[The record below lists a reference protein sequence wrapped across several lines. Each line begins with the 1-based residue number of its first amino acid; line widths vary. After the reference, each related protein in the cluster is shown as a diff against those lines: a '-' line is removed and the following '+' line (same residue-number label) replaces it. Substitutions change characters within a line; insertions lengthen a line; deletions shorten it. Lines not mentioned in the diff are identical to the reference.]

1 MTSNAHIQ
9 AIATIIKNN
18 GNIVGKEPLLWDGSI
33 KQMAVYEIPLEHLV
47 YNRYNGRI
55 LSRTKSIENSRDR
68 ELDMRN
74 KEDFD
79 LVAKLLWKSSKSR
92 NNQTKKDIND
102 KGQLKTGII
111 TTDGVIIDGNRRAML
126 LNILEKKVFRAIVL
140 PIRFDE
146 DPMKIEELETTY
158 QMGEDEKLG
167 YNPIEKYL
175 KAQQLFNKLIEKY
188 TEDEAIDKIKDW
200 MGESK
205 EKIKDYLKI
214 VELIDEY
221 LAYLEYDGIYAMAD
235 TPSDG
240 KEDLFLHLKKWIL
253 KYFDKQSTDGFDNY
267 DNIDVEELKFI
278 CFDYI
283 RAKIGGKSSY
293 DGKIFREIA
302 DGRKGN
308 HFFGDKDIWKEFKEK
323 HNNIVTLQIQRINAD
338 MPIDSSTKD
347 IESHLS
353 ARDIE
358 FKNSVVAELEDN
370 IAQYKTELGYKR
382 ASIQPM
388 KLTND
393 AKKALA
399 AIDKKNK
406 SFEDKNVLD
415 DVARVSEVTAEL
427 LRTKSIAALIDQ
439 LMYTLSALENIELK
453 SIIENKEESLQCLK
467 ELRKIQPLDKLAY
480 DLEKKIKAEK

>member
-1 MTSNAHIQ
+1 M
-9 AIATIIKNN
+9 
-18 GNIVGKEPLLWDGSI
+18 P
-33 KQMAVYEIPLEHLV
+33 VYEIPLEHLI

-68 ELDMRN
+68 ELDMNN
-74 KEDFD
+74 KVDFN
-79 LVAKLLWKSSKSR
+79 LVAKLLWESSKSR
-92 NNQTKKDIND
+92 NNQTIKDIKG

-126 LNILEKKVFRAIVL
+126 LNRLNKEVFRAIVL

-175 KAQQLFNKLIEKY
+175 KAQQLFNKLTEKY
-188 TEDEAIDKIKDW
+188 KEDDAIDKIKDW

-214 VELIDEY
+214 VKLIDEY
-221 LAYLEYDGIYAMAD
+221 LVYLEYDGIYAMAD
-235 TPSDG
+235 TPNDG
-240 KEDLFLHLKKWIL
+240 KEDLFLHLKKWIQ
-253 KYFDKQSTDGFDNY
+253 KYFNKASLDGFDNY
-267 DNIDVEELKFI
+267 DNFDVEELKFI

-323 HNNIVTLQIQRINAD
+323 HNNIVTPQIQRINND
-338 MPIDSSTKD
+338 MPIDSSTNN

-358 FKNSVVAELEDN
+358 FKNSVVSELEEN
-370 IAQYKTELGYKR
+370 IAQYKTELDYKR

-393 AKKALA
+393 AKKALS
-399 AIDKKNK
+399 AIDRKNK

-415 DVARVSEVTAEL
+415 DVAKVGEVTAEL
-427 LRTKSIAALIDQ
+427 LRTKSITALVDQ
-439 LMYTLSALENIELK
+439 LMYTLGALENVELT
-453 SIIENKEESLQCLK
+453 SIIENKEESLECLK
-467 ELRKIQPLDKLAY
+467 EIKGMQPLEKLAY
-480 DLEKKIKAEK
+480 DLEKKIKAVK

>member
-1 MTSNAHIQ
+1 MTEKAHVQ
-9 AIATIIKNN
+9 EIATIINN
-18 GNIVGKEPLLWDGSI
+18 EKRIIGREPLLWDGSI
-33 KQMAVYEIPLEHLV
+33 KQMPVYEIPLEHLI

-55 LSRTKSIENSRDR
+55 LSRTKSIENSRDKK
-68 ELDMRN
+68 LDMSN
-74 KEDFD
+74 KEDFN
-79 LVAKLLWKSSKSR
+79 LVAELLWKSSKSR
-92 NNQTKKDIND
+92 NNQTEKDIQN

-126 LNILEKKVFRAIVL
+126 LNRLEKEVFRAIVL

-175 KAQQLFNKLIEKY
+175 KAQQLFKKLTEKY
-188 TEDEAIDKIKDW
+188 TKDEAIDKIKDW

-253 KYFDKQSTDGFDNY
+253 KYFDKQSSDGFDGY
-267 DNIDVEELKFI
+267 TDFDVEELKFI

-283 RAKIGGKSSY
+283 RAKIGKSY

-308 HFFGDKDIWKEFKEK
+308 HFFGDKEIWKEFKEK
-323 HNNIVTLQIQRINAD
+323 HNDIVTSNIQRID
-338 MPIDSSTKD
+338 TEMPIDSSSKN

-353 ARDIE
+353 SRDTE
-358 FKNSVVAELEDN
+358 FKNSVVFELEDN

-393 AKKALA
+393 AKKALS
-399 AIDKKNK
+399 AIDRKNK
-406 SFEDKNVLD
+406 SFEDKSVLD
-415 DVARVSEVTAEL
+415 DVAKVSEVTAEL
-427 LRTKSIAALIDQ
+427 LRTKSITALVNQ
-439 LMYTLSALENIELK
+439 LMYTLGALENIELS
-453 SIIENKEESLQCLK
+453 SIIEDKEESLKCLK
-467 ELRKIQPLDKLAY
+467 ELRDIQPLDKLAY
-480 DLEKKIKAEK
+480 NLEKKIKADK

>member
-1 MTSNAHIQ
+1 MTSKAHIQ
-9 AIATIIKNN
+9 AIATIIANKKNII
-18 GNIVGKEPLLWDGSI
+18 GREPLLWDDSI
-33 KQMAVYEIPLEHLV
+33 KQMPVYEIPLEHLF

-55 LSRTKSIENSRDR
+55 LSRTKSIENSRDSK
-68 ELDMRN
+68 LDMSN
-74 KEDFD
+74 KEDFN
-79 LVAKLLWKSSKSR
+79 LVAELLWKSSKSR
-92 NNQTKKDIND
+92 NNQTIKDINH

-126 LNILEKKVFRAIVL
+126 LNRLEKKVFRAIVL

-146 DPMKIEELETTY
+146 DSMKIEELETTY

-175 KAQQLFNKLIEKY
+175 KAQELFNKLIEKY
-188 TEDEAIDKIKDW
+188 SEDEAIDKIKDW

-214 VELIDEY
+214 VKLIDEY
-221 LAYLEYDGIYAMAD
+221 LEYLEYDGIYAMAD
-235 TPSDG
+235 TSNDG

-253 KYFDKQSTDGFDNY
+253 KYFDKQSSDGFDGYTNF
-267 DNIDVEELKFI
+267 DVQELKFI

-283 RAKIGGKSSY
+283 RAKIGKSY

-308 HFFGDKDIWKEFKEK
+308 HFFGDKEIWKEFKEK
-323 HNNIVTLQIQRINAD
+323 HNDIVTSHIQRID
-338 MPIDSSTKD
+338 SEMPIDSSSKS

-353 ARDIE
+353 SRDTE
-358 FKNSVVAELEDN
+358 FKNSVVDELENN
-370 IAQYKTELGYKR
+370 IKEHLTELMYKKS
-382 ASIQPM
+382 AQQPI
-388 KLTND
+388 KLTSD
-393 AKKALA
+393 AKKALS
-399 AIDKKNK
+399 AIDRKNK

-415 DVARVSEVTAEL
+415 DVAKVSEVTAEL
-427 LRTKSIAALIDQ
+427 LRTKSITALIDQ
-439 LMYTLSALENIELK
+439 LMYTLGALENIEFK
-453 SIIENKEESLQCLK
+453 SIIEDKEESLECLK
-467 ELRKIQPLDKLAY
+467 ELRTIQPLDKLAY

>member
-9 AIATIIKNN
+9 AIATIIKNV
-18 GNIVGKEPLLWDGSI
+18 GNIIGKEPLLWDGSI
-33 KQMAVYEIPLEHLV
+33 KQMPVYEIPLEHLV

-92 NNQTKKDIND
+92 NNQTIKDINN

-126 LNILEKKVFRAIVL
+126 LNRLEKKVFRAIVL

-188 TEDEAIDKIKDW
+188 TEDEAIDKIKNW

-221 LAYLEYDGIYAMAD
+221 LVYLEYDGIYAMAD

-240 KEDLFLHLKKWIL
+240 KEDLFLHLKKWIQ
-253 KYFDKQSTDGFDNY
+253 KYFDKQSSDGFDGYTNF
-267 DNIDVEELKFI
+267 DVEELKFI

-283 RAKIGGKSSY
+283 RAKIGKSY
-293 DGKIFREIA
+293 DGKLFREIA

-308 HFFGDKDIWKEFKEK
+308 HFFGDKEIWKEFKEK
-323 HNNIVTLQIQRINAD
+323 HNEAVTSHIQRID
-338 MPIDSSTKD
+338 TEMPINSNSNN

-353 ARDIE
+353 SRDTE

-388 KLTND
+388 
-393 AKKALA
+393 
-399 AIDKKNK
+399 
-406 SFEDKNVLD
+406 
-415 DVARVSEVTAEL
+415 
-427 LRTKSIAALIDQ
+427 
-439 LMYTLSALENIELK
+439 IE
-453 SIIENKEESLQCLK
+453 
-467 ELRKIQPLDKLAY
+467 
-480 DLEKKIKAEK
+480 KIKVLTIKMF

>member
-1 MTSNAHIQ
+1 MTSKAHIEE
-9 AIATIIKNN
+9 IATIIGNEKNV
-18 GNIVGKEPLLWDGSI
+18 VGKEPLLWDESI
-33 KQMAVYEIPLEHLV
+33 KQMKVYEIPLEHLV

-68 ELDMRN
+68 ELDMSN
-74 KEDFD
+74 KEDFN

-92 NNQTKKDIND
+92 NNQTIKDIND

-126 LNILEKKVFRAIVL
+126 LNKLDKKVFRAIVL
-140 PIRFDE
+140 PISFDE
-146 DPMKIEELETTY
+146 NPLKIEELETTY

-205 EKIKDYLKI
+205 EKIKDYLEI
-214 VELIDEY
+214 VKLIDEY

-253 KYFDKQSTDGFDNY
+253 KYFDKQSSDGFDGYTNL
-267 DNIDVEELKFI
+267 DVEELKFI

-283 RAKIGGKSSY
+283 RAKIGKSY
-293 DGKIFREIA
+293 DGKLFREIA

-308 HFFGDKDIWKEFKEK
+308 HFFGDKDIWKEFKKK
-323 HNNIVTLQIQRINAD
+323 HNDIVTSHIQRID
-338 MPIDSSTKD
+338 TEMPIDSSSKN

-353 ARDIE
+353 SRDTE
-358 FKNSVVAELEDN
+358 FKNSVVDELEEN
-370 IAQYKTELGYKR
+370 ISQYKTELGYKR

-393 AKKALA
+393 AKKALS
-399 AIDKKNK
+399 AIDRKNK
-406 SFEDKNVLD
+406 SFEDKDVLD
-415 DVARVSEVTAEL
+415 DVAKVSEVTAEL
-427 LRTKSIAALIDQ
+427 LRTKSIVALIDQ
-439 LMYTLSALENIELK
+439 LMYTLDALENVELK
-453 SIIENKEESLQCLK
+453 SIIENKEESLECLK
-467 ELRKIQPLDKLAY
+467 ELREIQPLDKLAY

>member
-1 MTSNAHIQ
+1 MTSNTHIQ
-9 AIATIIKNN
+9 AIATIIKNV
-18 GNIVGKEPLLWDGSI
+18 GNIIGKEPLLWDGSI
-33 KQMAVYEIPLEHLV
+33 KQMPVYEIPLEHLV

-92 NNQTKKDIND
+92 NNQTIRDINN

-126 LNILEKKVFRAIVL
+126 LNRLEKKVFRAIVL

-188 TEDEAIDKIKDW
+188 TEDEAIDKIKNW

-221 LAYLEYDGIYAMAD
+221 LVYLEYDGIYAMAD

-240 KEDLFLHLKKWIL
+240 KEDLFLHLKKWIQ
-253 KYFDKQSTDGFDNY
+253 KYFDKQSSDGFDGYTNF
-267 DNIDVEELKFI
+267 DVEELKFI

-283 RAKIGGKSSY
+283 RAKIGKSY
-293 DGKIFREIA
+293 DGKLFREIA

-308 HFFGDKDIWKEFKEK
+308 HFFGDKEIWKEFKEK
-323 HNNIVTLQIQRINAD
+323 HNEAVTSHIQRID
-338 MPIDSSTKD
+338 TEMPINSNSNN

-353 ARDIE
+353 SRDTE
-358 FKNSVVAELEDN
+358 FKNSVVTELEDN

-393 AKKALA
+393 AKKALS
-399 AIDKKNK
+399 AIDRKNK
-406 SFEDKNVLD
+406 SFDDKNVLD

-427 LRTKSIAALIDQ
+427 LRTKSIAALVDQ
-439 LMYTLSALENIELK
+439 LMYTLDALENIELK
-453 SIIENKEESLQCLK
+453 SIIENKEESLECLK
-467 ELRKIQPLDKLAY
+467 ELRAIQPLDKLAY